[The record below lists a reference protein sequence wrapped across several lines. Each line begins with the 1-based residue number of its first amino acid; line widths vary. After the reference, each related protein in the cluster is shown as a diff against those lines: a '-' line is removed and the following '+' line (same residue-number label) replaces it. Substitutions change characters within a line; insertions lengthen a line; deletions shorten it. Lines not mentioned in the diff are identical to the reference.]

1 MKTQAAEAES
11 DRNMNL
17 SDVLSRSAVR
27 VISKESTKDDI
38 FQEMGSVAKRAYG
51 LKARY
56 ISHALLQREGEY
68 SSAVGRGVAVPH
80 CRFPEVEKTSGVF
93 VKLSKPVDFKSRDR
107 LAVDLVFGLLIP
119 EDLPEVE
126 HLKNFALI
134 ARTLRDPE
142 TQARIRCTERRW
154 LIHTILTEASKLEA
168 A

>member
-1 MKTQAAEAES
+1 LV
-11 DRNMNL
+11 MNL
-17 SDVLSRSAVR
+17 SNVLNQNAVR
-27 VISKESTKDDI
+27 VISKETAKDNI
-38 FQEMGSVAKRAYG
+38 FHEIGLIAHRVYG

-56 ISHALLQREGEY
+56 VCSSLLRREGEY

-80 CRFPEVEKTSGVF
+80 CRFPEVKKTSGLF
-93 VKLSKPVDFKSRDR
+93 IKLAKPVDFKSRDR
-107 LAVDLVFGLLIP
+107 LGVDLIFGMLIP

-126 HLKNFALI
+126 HLKNFALL

-142 TQARIRCTERRW
+142 TQARLRSTEQRW